1 MQGVGPFRPVFNRF
15 QVRPL
20 EEVMKRTKCPLFPIG
35 DKVVIHRDE
44 PDERVSGIILPDS
57 AKEKP
62 ARGTVLAV
70 GPGKPTEEG
79 YRLTMDVK
87 AGDRVLF
94 SKYAGNE
101 VEYDGEEYVIVS
113 VDSIAAVIPDEE

>member
-1 MQGVGPFRPVFNRF
+1 MRGMQGVGPFRPVFNRF

-44 PDERVSGIILPDS
+44 PDS